1 MKRLRPFDAAI
12 FDLDGTLLDSEWM
25 YTEATERVL
34 VEFGHRYDWALKQTI
49 IGRGVLDAAERLVEA
64 LSLPISAEEYIRRR
78 KPHLDRLFPTVQALP
93 GAVAV
98 VEALFAAAVPLAVAT
113 SSTRELFDQ
122 KLRHHGWAQR
132 FRVVVCGDDPRLTRQ
147 KPAPDIFLLAAAELG
162 VPPERCLV
170 FEDSP
175 TGVEAAKAAGTQ
187 VVAIPNEAV
196 DVGLVASAD
205 LVIRRFA
212 ELEL

>member
-1 MKRLRPFDAAI
+1 MIAPWRAWAQPQAHPASAGRSATAFLMMRL
-12 FDLDGTLLDSEWM
+12 
-25 YTEATERVL
+25 
-34 VEFGHRYDWALKQTI
+34 ALKRTSSPVS
-49 IGRGVLDAAERLVEA
+49 GVPSCDPPVCIAPLH
-64 LSLPISAEEYIRRR
+64 PEEYIRRR